1 MHGLDREEEEESTFR
16 FTLGCGIQYPP
27 TSTHTTT
34 PHAEEV
40 DVGARE
46 GDDVRTY
53 VPSPPRLYLPSLCST
68 VPCRGPVCH

>member
-1 MHGLDREEEEESTFR
+1 MDRTMHGLDREEESTFR

-27 TSTHTTT
+27 MSTHTTT

-46 GDDVRTY
+46 GDDVRT
-53 VPSPPRLYLPSLCST
+53 VTSTALPTLPLQYSAL
-68 VPCRGPVCH
+68 